1 MTIKEKLL
9 EMFSGDKPE
18 STISGKI
25 DYTCKC
31 GVATEEQEKVLW
43 EILNIENL
51 QEQFRRLSHFIADNF
66 DDHPELKKA
75 MQSNTIC
82 FGKVHSFEDVSIANE
97 GMAFSE
103 DGFFFYAL
111 RFMSNGVSF
120 AIRKTDTLSLTP
132 WKFDKSTTKE
142 RYILNIVAD
151 RITSIQQEVN
161 RLPLIRF
168 NCEKIDHLADCIR
181 KAASRLEADNGNQA

>member
-9 EMFSGDKPE
+9 EIFSGDKPE

-25 DYTCKC
+25 DSCKC
-31 GVATEEQEKVLW
+31 GVATEEQTKVLF
-43 EILNIENL
+43 EILNIKNL
-51 QEQFRRLSHFIADNF
+51 QEQFRRFSYFIADNF
-66 DDHPELKKA
+66 DDRPELKKA

-82 FGKVHSFEDVSIANE
+82 FGKVLSYGDICNTSE

-103 DGFFFYAL
+103 DGFIFYSL
-111 RFMSNGVSF
+111 RFMPDGISL

-142 RYILNIVAD
+142 RCILNIVAD
-151 RITSIQQEVN
+151 RIASIRQDVN
-161 RLPLIRF
+161 HLPLIRF
-168 NCEKIDHLADCIR
+168 DCEKLDQLADCIR
-181 KAASRLEADNGNQA
+181 KAASRLEANNGNQA

>member
-25 DYTCKC
+25 DSCKC
-31 GVATEEQEKVLW
+31 GVATEEQTKVLF
-43 EILNIENL
+43 EILNIKNL
-51 QEQFRRLSHFIADNF
+51 QEQFRRFSHFVADNF
-66 DDHPELKKA
+66 DDRPEVKKA

-82 FGKVHSFEDVSIANE
+82 FGKVLSFWDVSIANE

-103 DGFFFYAL
+103 DGFIFYAL
-111 RFMSNGVSF
+111 KFESDGVSLR
-120 AIRKTDTLSLTP
+120 IRKTDTLSLTP

-142 RYILNIVAD
+142 RCILNIVAD
-151 RITSIQQEVN
+151 RITSIQQDVN
-161 RLPLIRF
+161 PLPLIRF
-168 NCEKIDHLADCIR
+168 NCEKLDHLADCIR

>member
-25 DYTCKC
+25 DFCKC
-31 GVATEEQEKVLW
+31 GVATEEQTRVLF
-43 EILNIENL
+43 EILNIKNL
-51 QEQFRRLSHFIADNF
+51 QEQFRRFSHFIADNF
-66 DDHPELKKA
+66 DDCPELKKA

-82 FGKVHSFEDVSIANE
+82 FGKVLSFGDVSIANE

-103 DGFFFYAL
+103 DGFIFYAL

-120 AIRKTDTLSLTP
+120 GP
-132 WKFDKSTTKE
+132 ST
-142 RYILNIVAD
+142 IL
-151 RITSIQQEVN
+151 
-161 RLPLIRF
+161 
-168 NCEKIDHLADCIR
+168 
-181 KAASRLEADNGNQA
+181 

>member
-25 DYTCKC
+25 DSCKC
-31 GVATEEQEKVLW
+31 GVATKEQEKVLF

-66 DDHPELKKA
+66 DDRPELKKA

-82 FGKVHSFEDVSIANE
+82 FGKVYS
-97 GMAFSE
+97 
-103 DGFFFYAL
+103 
-111 RFMSNGVSF
+111 FMSNSVSLG
-120 AIRKTDTLSLTP
+120 IRKTDTLPLTP

-142 RYILNIVAD
+142 RCILNIVAD
-151 RITSIQQEVN
+151 QIASIQQDVN

-168 NCEKIDHLADCIR
+168 KCEKIDNLAECIR